1 MKKLLYILPAI
12 AGMMLMTGCEDF
24 LDVNTSKD
32 SPITITV
39 DQAIPTACFYA
50 AQLCYDH
57 AEYGVYLSQA
67 LTTGGK
73 SQTGSYPYS
82 QGWEFLGVNRHPMW
96 RRHFYDL
103 GANINKMNQIAE
115 EAGNRNAIL
124 IGRTIMLGS
133 TLFTTDAFGD
143 MPRSQAYKATSP
155 AYDSQQEVYDW
166 MFQEADQRRV
176 ALPRRVQDYCA
187 RLCFKCHTS

>member
-1 MKKLLYILPAI
+1 MKKSIYIICLLGATL
-12 AGMMLMTGCEDF
+12 LTGCEDF

-103 GANINKMNQIAE
+103 GANINKMNEIATDK
-115 EAGNRNAIL
+115 GNLNAVL
-124 IGRTIMLGS
+124 IDRTIMLGS

-143 MPRSQAYKATSP
+143 MPRSESYQKSSP
-155 AYDSQQEVYDW
+155 AYD
-166 MFQEADQRRV
+166 M
-176 ALPRRVQDYCA
+176 
-187 RLCFKCHTS
+187 

>member
-1 MKKLLYILPAI
+1 MKKVLYMLPVL
-12 AGMMLMTGCEDF
+12 AGMLLMTGCDDF

-39 DQAIPTACFYA
+39 DQCIPTACFYA

-57 AEYGVYLSQA
+57 SEYGVYLSQA

-103 GANINKMNQIAE
+103 GANINKMNQIAT
-115 EAGNRNAIL
+115 EAGNRNAVL

-133 TLFTTDAFGD
+133 TMFTTDAFGD
-143 MPRSQAYKATSP
+143 MPRSQA
-155 AYDSQQEVYDW
+155 
-166 MFQEADQRRV
+166 
-176 ALPRRVQDYCA
+176 
-187 RLCFKCHTS
+187 